1 MGFFKKKVD
10 LATLVGMTIV
20 FMDVPHEGKEI
31 VFQATA
37 DGKTFTDYFL
47 RANNTA
53 YVELIDGNPADVLI
67 DAPIEAIEVVSHFA
81 SSASAPFVKYRIQT
95 ALGRVEIF
103 IFETYSEEDVE
114 FYC

>member
-1 MGFFKKKVD
+1 MGFFKRKVD
-10 LATLVGMTIV
+10 FATLVGMTIV

-53 YVELIDGNPADVLI
+53 YIELIDGNPADVLI
-67 DAPIEAIEVVSHFA
+67 DSPIVAVEMVTHFA
-81 SSASAPFVKYRIQT
+81 NSSAPFVKYRIET
-95 ALGRVEIF
+95 ALGRVEVF
-103 IFETYSEEDVE
+103 IFETYSDDDVE
-114 FYC
+114 FVS